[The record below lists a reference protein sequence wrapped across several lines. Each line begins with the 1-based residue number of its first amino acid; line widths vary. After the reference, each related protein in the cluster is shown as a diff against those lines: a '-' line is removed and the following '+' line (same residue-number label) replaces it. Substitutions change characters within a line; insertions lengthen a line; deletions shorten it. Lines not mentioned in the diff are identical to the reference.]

1 MGVYRFL
8 AYLMPLL
15 AGFAAAW
22 ALASTEGRPPLRR
35 LARLGL
41 VLAGCLPF
49 LLAGVVAAS
58 LALLTAAA
66 YLAARGVRVPP
77 VAAQVLASLIP
88 VALYAIVFL
97 FDPILNHPAADDA
110 ALGRRIT
117 LGLELNPIAV
127 LTISVFEEN
136 FYHRPTFYRLD
147 FAAYKHAP
155 PAWASTV
162 TMYLGAAAGLGALA
176 AALRM
181 LTGAKRTR
189 SDPARQLPNGGGS
202 P

>member
-15 AGFAAAW
+15 AGLGAAW
-22 ALASTEGRPPLRR
+22 ALASTEGRPAPRR
-35 LARLGL
+35 LARLGI
-41 VLAGCLPF
+41 VLACCAPF

-58 LALLTAAA
+58 LALLVAAA
-66 YLAARGVRVPP
+66 YLALRGCRVPP
-77 VAAQVLASLIP
+77 VAAQAAASLIP

-97 FDPILNHPAADDA
+97 FDPILSQPVADDA

-117 LGLELNPIAV
+117 LGLELNPISV

-155 PAWASTV
+155 PRWTSTV
-162 TMYLGAAAGLGALA
+162 AMYLSTAAALGALA
-176 AALRM
+176 AGLFALRR
-181 LTGAKRTR
+181 K
-189 SDPARQLPNGGGS
+189 PA
-202 P
+202 